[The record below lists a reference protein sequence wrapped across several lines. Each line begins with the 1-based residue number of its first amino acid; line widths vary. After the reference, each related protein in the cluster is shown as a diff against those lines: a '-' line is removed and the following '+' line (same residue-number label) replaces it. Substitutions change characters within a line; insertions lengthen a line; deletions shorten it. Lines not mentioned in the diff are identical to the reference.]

1 MILLTNSSTS
11 LDSGFDFYGS
21 NDLYQHFEFSQL
33 NEARKIKTSIMIFEK
48 EIEYLP
54 KQTDLRKNKNDVFF
68 S

>member
-1 MILLTNSSTS
+1 MK
-11 LDSGFDFYGS
+11 
-21 NDLYQHFEFSQL
+21 SQL
-33 NEARKIKTSIMIFEK
+33 NEARKIKTGIMIFET

>member
-1 MILLTNSSTS
+1 MK
-11 LDSGFDFYGS
+11 
-21 NDLYQHFEFSQL
+21 SQL
-33 NEARKIKTSIMIFEK
+33 NVARKIKTSIMIFET